1 MPLVSPALA
10 GRFFTAE
17 PSGQRLYDNILIVNK
32 STAVSIKGLR
42 NFKRSSSSV
51 ELVRKVKASQGGS
64 IWLCLGDGVGFR

>member
-1 MPLVSPALA
+1 MSLVSPALA

-17 PSGQRLYDNILIVNK
+17 PSGQPLYDNILTVNK
-32 STAVSIKGLR
+32 SIAVPIKGLR

-64 IWLCLGDGVGFR
+64 LWLCLADGVGFR